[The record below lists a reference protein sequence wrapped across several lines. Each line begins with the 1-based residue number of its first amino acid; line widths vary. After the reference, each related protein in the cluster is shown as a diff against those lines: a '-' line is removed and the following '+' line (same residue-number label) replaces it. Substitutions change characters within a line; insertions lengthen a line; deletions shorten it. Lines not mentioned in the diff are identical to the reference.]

1 MKDIIIGVGGEANS
15 GKDTVASMINY
26 ITHVGI
32 TRAKYDQWVTKR
44 KIYDDQNS
52 DRILY
57 FADNL
62 KKAVS
67 IIYNIPIEYFYDRRY
82 KDDLYYCIS
91 ENRFIKEEDLTY
103 KYVEVT
109 IDDLSNNSLADIIK
123 YIEKSN
129 LSTVYVVI
137 KYAVIKLRTLLQYFG
152 TNICRTQLDSD
163 IWVTSTKKKAIDIV
177 IGRKIC
183 IIPDVRFQNESDA
196 ILSSPFRSEVIKL
209 VGRNSTSDKHES
221 ENCNFSYTKL
231 IENTGTLFELYYKI
245 IDILAKIK

>member
-32 TRAKYDQWVTKR
+32 TRAKYDQWITKR

-52 DRILY
+52 DRILH
-57 FADNL
+57 FADNP

-91 ENRFIKEEDLTY
+91 ENRFIKEEDLSY
-103 KYVEVT
+103 KYVEIT
-109 IDDLSNNSLADIIK
+109 IDDLSNNSLANIIE
-123 YIEKSN
+123 YIEKPN
-129 LSTVYVVI
+129 LLTV
-137 KYAVIKLRTLLQYFG
+137 YAVIKLRTLLQYFG
-152 TNICRTQLDSD
+152 TDICRTQLGLD
-163 IWVTSTKKKAIDIV
+163 IWVASTKKKAVDIV

-221 ENCNFSYTKL
+221 EDCNFSYTKL